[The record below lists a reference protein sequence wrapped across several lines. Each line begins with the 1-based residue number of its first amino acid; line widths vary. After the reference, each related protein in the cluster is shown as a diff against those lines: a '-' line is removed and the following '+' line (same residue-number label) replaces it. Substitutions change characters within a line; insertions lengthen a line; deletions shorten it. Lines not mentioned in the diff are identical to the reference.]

1 MIIMIII
8 IFSVT
13 KLSLE
18 AAYISVYRNLASCE
32 PILLFSFMWIIKL
45 PKLKSLH
52 YFGSC
57 SLNISSCCSDNKVV
71 AKSIE
76 AERFFHCVHWGI
88 NPTPLASKI
97 PSPSFL
103 PSILPLNQQTVQS
116 PLFRQ
121 SSPYIGFS
129 SAPPKSPIFQWTP
142 KH

>member
-88 NPTPLASKI
+88 NPPPLASKI

-116 PLFRQ
+116 SLFRQ
-121 SSPYIGFS
+121 PPCILVFRQP
-129 SAPPKSPIFQWTP
+129 PPKSPIFQWTP